1 MDDHHRLD
9 GVAAVGGE
17 LRLERRGIDAVA
29 PVARHELD
37 LEPVLLRHRLPQ
49 GRELAGLEASTLS
62 PGDSVLRIAASHAPV
77 PEVG

>member
-1 MDDHHRLD
+1 MDDDHRLD
-9 GVAAVGGE
+9 GVAAVGGKT
-17 LRLERRGIDAVA
+17 RLERRRIDAVA

-49 GRELAGLEASTLS
+49 RRELAGLEHSTLS
-62 PGDSVLRIAASHAPV
+62 PGDRLLRIAVSHAPV